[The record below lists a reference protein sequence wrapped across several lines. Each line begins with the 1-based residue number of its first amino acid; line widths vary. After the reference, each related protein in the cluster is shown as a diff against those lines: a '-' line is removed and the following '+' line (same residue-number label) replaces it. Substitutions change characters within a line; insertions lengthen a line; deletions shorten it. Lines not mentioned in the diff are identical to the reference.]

1 MSENFSEG
9 RLLAGIVILLG
20 AMVLVL
26 GVAKLL
32 GVGLGRLPGD
42 IVLRGR
48 GWEFYFPLVT
58 CLLLSL
64 FLTVV
69 INLLARWWR

>member
-1 MSENFSEG
+1 MSENISEW
-9 RLLAGIVILLG
+9 RLLAGIVI
-20 AMVLVL
+20 VLVAMGLSL

-32 GVGLGRLPGD
+32 GFGLGRLPGD

-64 FLTVV
+64 FVTVV